1 MAAGIG
7 GEKLGCAF
15 VRATRNVFIIFPTRR
30 WALDIVGQT
39 AGLGNIKL
47 RSCVRTSTPESD
59 RYNSDRIKRMALGL
73 RIIHEIVQALLRVW
87 NKKDEGN
94 LLENAAR
101 TSTASGDGSA
111 LAATGFSSPGVTTGD
126 GAASQ
131 SPGTPSQLAN
141 VLNIQGRPLNTARL
155 RAVERTT
162 QLGFGGTGTHQRP
175 ENTNKGLS
183 DPGVHIDMA
192 EKAPRQEKQ
201 LPEFRCRRSSEVNWQ
216 GQPE

>member
-47 RSCVRTSTPESD
+47 RSCVRTSTPQSD
-59 RYNSDRIKRMALGL
+59 RTGFSLYPNSDRINRMALGL
-73 RIIHEIVQALLRVW
+73 RIIREIVQALLRVW
-87 NKKDEGN
+87 TKKDEGN
-94 LLENAAR
+94 ILENAAQ
-101 TSTASGDGSA
+101 TSTAS
-111 LAATGFSSPGVTTGD
+111 GD

-131 SPGTPSQLAN
+131 SPGTSSRPATVQT
-141 VLNIQGRPLNTARL
+141 IHGRPLNAARS

-162 QLGFGGTGTHQRP
+162 QLVFGGTGTHQRP

-183 DPGVHIDMA
+183 DPRIHIDMA
-192 EKAPRQEKQ
+192 KKAPRQEKP
-201 LPEFRCRRSSEVNWQ
+201 LPEVRCRRSSEVNWQ
-216 GQPE
+216 GRPATSPLAGVAT

>member
-1 MAAGIG
+1 
-7 GEKLGCAF
+7 
-15 VRATRNVFIIFPTRR
+15 
-30 WALDIVGQT
+30 
-39 AGLGNIKL
+39 
-47 RSCVRTSTPESD
+47 
-59 RYNSDRIKRMALGL
+59 MALGL
-73 RIIHEIVQALLRVW
+73 RIILEIVQAWLRVW

-94 LLENAAR
+94 RN
-101 TSTASGDGSA
+101 GKPA
-111 LAATGFSSPGVTTGD
+111 LAGD

-131 SPGTPSQLAN
+131 SRGTPSQLAK
-141 VLNIQGRPLNTARL
+141 VQTIHGRPLNAAGL
-155 RAVERTT
+155 LAVERTT

-216 GQPE
+216 GRPDQACW